1 MGGQCVAH
9 VQVEKLARVGTSR
22 NGILRGARV
31 LVARVAAT
39 PLLCSLV
46 THTRSL
52 AHWPFFSSIDTNV
65 AFIIEAAFCLS
76 LPLAHAG
83 RYCEA

>member
-1 MGGQCVAH
+1 MGGLCVAH
-9 VQVEKLARVGTSR
+9 VRHNLARVGTYETF
-22 NGILRGARV
+22 ILHGAKTSGR
-31 LVARVAAT
+31 RRHFSS
-39 PLLCSLV
+39 SLV
-46 THTRSL
+46 THTLTR

>member
-1 MGGQCVAH
+1 MCRTRPSGEVGAGGH
-9 VQVEKLARVGTSR
+9 LAKRPFY
-22 NGILRGARV
+22 
-31 LVARVAAT
+31 AAQECSSLASP
-39 PLLCSLV
+39 PLLWFTRV